1 MLYYSTLGYANN
13 PLLKNYREIFLLKL
27 QHLWKEQIDTVIPP
41 DDFLLYPD
49 IHSLLLANNRILDKQ
64 KEYTPVLNKK
74 WLEYKNQWNIFLE
87 NPTEYINQTI
97 ILLTLDFQNPDINQ
111 SFHPD
116 HKKNQVGI
124 TFWSIQPHDWKI
136 LFEKA
141 FSIVRSVSP
150 GFMTEIGL
158 LIRKI
163 IPFDVSYQVHNS
175 GSYKDAIGHLLMSYP
190 TGIDNP
196 ELALLEAIIHEYNHN
211 KLNLILQTE
220 RLLFNDYSE
229 KYYSPYRPDARH
241 IHGIYLG
248 VHAIVGAYWVILNA
262 HVSWILTLD
271 ASWKQKAFLHI
282 LKNGLALKVI
292 DKYAILSPLWR
303 EILEDIRSVQKECF
317 RFLKQIDIS
326 PEQALSL
333 KEELRRHYEDVRKN
347 YPYLQS

>member
-1 MLYYSTLGYANN
+1 MPYYSTLGYEKN
-13 PLLKNYREIFLLKL
+13 PLLELYKKQFLSKL
-27 QHLWKEQIDTVIPP
+27 QQLWKNQIDSDIPT

-49 IHSLLLANNRILDKQ
+49 IHSLLLVNNRILDTQ
-64 KEYTPVLNKK
+64 KEYISVLHKK
-74 WLEYKNQWNIFLE
+74 WVEYKNQWNIFLE
-87 NPTEYINQTI
+87 NPTEYVHETN
-97 ILLTLDFQNPDINQ
+97 ILVTLDFQNPDINQ

-116 HKKNQVGI
+116 HRKNQVAI
-124 TFWSIQPHDWKI
+124 TFWTIQPHDWRI

-150 GFMTEIGL
+150 GFLAEIDL

-196 ELALLEAIIHEYNHN
+196 ELVLLEAILHEYNHN

-241 IHGIYLG
+241 IHGVYLW
-248 VHAIVGAYWVILNA
+248 VHAIAGAYWVILNA

-271 ASWKQKAFLHI
+271 ASWKRKALLHI
-282 LKNGLALKVI
+282 LKNALALRVI
-292 DKYAILSPLWR
+292 DKYALLSPLWR

-317 RFLKQIDIS
+317 WFLKQIDIS
-326 PEQALSL
+326 REEGASL
-333 KEELRRHYEDVRKN
+333 KEELRRHYEEVRKN
-347 YPYLQS
+347 YPHLQS